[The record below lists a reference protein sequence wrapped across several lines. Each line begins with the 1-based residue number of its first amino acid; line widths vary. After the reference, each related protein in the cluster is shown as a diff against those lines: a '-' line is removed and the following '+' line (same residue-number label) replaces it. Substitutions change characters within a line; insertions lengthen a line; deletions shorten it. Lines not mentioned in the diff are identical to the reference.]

1 MKNDQNKKVNISNL
15 RNMVINERE
24 LKDEVS
30 LLAINLFHIIDMI
43 EDGEKSKDRI
53 NKVKKD
59 MLEIISRLKPNPQ

>member
-1 MKNDQNKKVNISNL
+1 MRNEQKNKVNIADL
-15 RNMVINERE
+15 RNMVIQERE

-30 LLAINLFHIIDMI
+30 LLAINLFHVIDMI
-43 EDGEKSKDRI
+43 EDRKKSKDRI